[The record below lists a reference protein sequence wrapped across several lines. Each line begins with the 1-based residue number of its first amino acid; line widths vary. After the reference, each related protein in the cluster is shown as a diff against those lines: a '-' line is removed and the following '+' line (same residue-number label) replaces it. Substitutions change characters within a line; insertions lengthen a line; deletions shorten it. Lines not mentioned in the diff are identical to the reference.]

1 MEKALLA
8 PPATYKFPEEVIAKI
23 ITVML
28 LAIYKREITNLIAKR
43 VI

>member
-8 PPATYKFPEEVIAKI
+8 PLATYKFLEKVIAKT

-28 LAIYKREITNLIAKR
+28 LAIYKREITNSIAKR

>member
-8 PPATYKFPEEVIAKI
+8 PLATHKFPEEVIAKT

-28 LAIYKREITNLIAKR
+28 LAIYKREKTNLIAKR

>member
-8 PPATYKFPEEVIAKI
+8 PLAIYKFSEEVIAKI
-23 ITVML
+23 IIVIL
-28 LAIYKREITNLIAKR
+28 LAIYRREIINLIAKR

>member
-8 PPATYKFPEEVIAKI
+8 PLATYKFLEEVIAKVI
-23 ITVML
+23 IVML
-28 LAIYKREITNLIAKR
+28 LVIYKREITNLIAKR